1 MKPVMNLVVA
11 LTLLVAPR
19 MVGAADIIQ
28 ALPGRSLP
36 QGKAIKSTRG
46 VNIERKIR
54 NEQSAFCVRA
64 DVYVADEDG
73 NRIRPCKN
81 RVFTEGE
88 CMGIRVQS
96 EKDGYLYLL
105 YKQAD
110 GSERCL
116 FPNKHDQ
123 DNRIK
128 AKTEVRIPTSQS
140 RFRLRIA
147 PPFGRELLVVL
158 VTQRPL
164 PASSFGAQSF
174 TNDKDVCARIDLD
187 TVISKGVEIELRQTP
202 DNWAEHSIEITT
214 VPANHSQPPGQIA
227 KRRLG
232 LFIGINRYAASDQLT
247 LKACV
252 NDAKMMA
259 TVMQKF
265 GDLDG
270 AGLLLDE
277 QATRRNIE
285 KAFDELKMKSK
296 PGDEIFIFWSGH
308 GGTCADTAGDEVDGK
323 DEYLVPHDVDLQN
336 LQETVVMDD
345 LFGRWIQDLD
355 GRRVVV
361 ILDACYSGGQFGR
374 QVPEGKKTP
383 DGSDGD
389 AKAAKS
395 SQSGSFDALLRDVV
409 GQKNVGE
416 TGAWVFLGDEISRI
430 KDIGQDDAAVLCSSS
445 EEQISVERRDG
456 KLSAMT
462 YFLLKY
468 VVEEGSPPVTLRSAY
483 DYLKTE
489 VPKYVEE
496 NFPGRRQTPLLRG
509 TGFDVLLRQQ

>member
-1 MKPVMNLVVA
+1 MKRVTNLVVA
-11 LTLLVAPR
+11 LTLLAAPR
-19 MVGAADIIQ
+19 MIGAADIIRT
-28 ALPGRSLP
+28 LSGRSLP
-36 QGKAIKSTRG
+36 QSKAIKSTRG
-46 VNIERKIR
+46 VNIEQKIR

-73 NRIRPCKN
+73 NEIRPCKD

-88 CMGIRVQS
+88 CMGVRVRS
-96 EKDGYLYLL
+96 ERDGYLYLL

-116 FPNKHDQ
+116 FPNKYDR
-123 DNRIK
+123 DNRIH
-128 AKTEVRIPTSQS
+128 AKREVRIPTPSS

-158 VTQRPL
+158 VAKKPL
-164 PASSFGAQSF
+164 PASTFGARSLTKDLF
-174 TNDKDVCARIDLD
+174 TRIDLD
-187 TVISKGVEIELRQTP
+187 TVITRGVEVELREAP
-202 DNWAEHSIEITT
+202 NSWAEHSIEIAT
-214 VPANHSQPPGQIA
+214 VPANHSQPPAQIA
-227 KRRLG
+227 NRRLG
-232 LFIGINRYAASDQLT
+232 LFIGINRYATSDLRT

-259 TVMQKF
+259 TVMRKL

-277 QATRRNIE
+277 EATRRNIA
-285 KAFDELKMKSK
+285 KAFQELKRKSK
-296 PGDEIFIFWSGH
+296 PGDEIFVYWSGH
-308 GGTCADTAGDEVDGK
+308 GGTCADTSGDEADGE
-323 DEYLVPHDVDLQN
+323 DEFLVPYDVDLDN
-336 LQETVVMDD
+336 VQESVVMDD

-361 ILDACYSGGQFGR
+361 ILDACHSGGQFGR
-374 QVPEGKKTP
+374 KGRGHVKTV
-383 DGSDGD
+383 DDD
-389 AKAAKS
+389 AAKETQSARS
-395 SQSGSFDALLRDVV
+395 SRIGSLDALLRDVV
-409 GQKNVGE
+409 GQKNVGG
-416 TGAWVFLGDEISRI
+416 TGSWVFLGDEISRI

-509 TGFDVLLRQQ
+509 TGFDVLLRRQ